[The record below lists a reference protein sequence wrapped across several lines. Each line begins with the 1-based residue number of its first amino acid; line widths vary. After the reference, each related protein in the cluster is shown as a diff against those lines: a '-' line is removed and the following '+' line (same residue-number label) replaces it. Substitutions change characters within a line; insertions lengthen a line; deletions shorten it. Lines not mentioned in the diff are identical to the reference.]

1 MGRKPKTEIRK
12 REILEHFYHVLIE
25 EGLQGASIAKIAKR
39 MGVHPSLL
47 IHYFSTK
54 EEMVVELVDFILEKY
69 EQAAIPR
76 LAGIKNPRQRLHAVL
91 DMLFGIG
98 WTKEIDQ
105 SAFYACYYLSL
116 NNERVKASFDRLYD
130 AFKEMLAEE
139 IKMCVD
145 KGAIKKIDPDKG
157 AYTIIAMMEGLIF
170 LRNTIGDDREYEE
183 IGNHLKGVVLASLA
197 KSGKTVRRTGS

>member
-1 MGRKPKTEIRK
+1 MGRKPKTEMRK
-12 REILEHFYHVLIE
+12 REILEHFYLVLIE
-25 EGLQGASIAKIAKR
+25 EGLQGASIAKIAKH

-69 EQAAIPR
+69 EQASVPK
-76 LAGIKNPRQRLHAVL
+76 LVGISNPRQRLQALL
-91 DMLFGIG
+91 DMIFGIG

-116 NNERVKASFDRLYD
+116 SNERVKESFDRLYGV
-130 AFKEMLAEE
+130 FKKMLTDE

-145 KGAIKKIDPDKG
+145 KGAIKRIDPDKG
-157 AYTIIAMMEGLIF
+157 AYLIIAMMEGLIF
-170 LRNTIGDDREYEE
+170 LRNIISDDREYEE
-183 IGNHLKGVVLASLA
+183 IGKYLKEVALASLG
-197 KSGKTVRRTGS
+197 KRIGKTGS